1 MSDLSIIAHD
11 YELNAEFARKFNDAV
26 LNLKRVY
33 LLRRAVTPDT
43 HAEVEKS
50 RSELRQ
56 LLDSLVLALQDE
68 GKSWTAD
75 QAQVPADVLDR
86 LHKRLKGELP
96 ETVLELRRVA
106 ESLAEARNSLRL
118 ASQSLR
124 HPLGGEDFFLR
135 LAVRRVAHFELLERG
150 AKRLAELEIGFRPE
164 ADRRD
169 PRPADLGMK
178 RIRNLGERWHV
189 GPPLCDPTF
198 AARQASGAEI
208 GRPAL

>member
-43 HAEVEKS
+43 QAEVEKS
-50 RSELRQ
+50 RRELHQ

-106 ESLAEARNSLRL
+106 ESLSK
-118 ASQSLR
+118 
-124 HPLGGEDFFLR
+124 G
-135 LAVRRVAHFELLERG
+135 
-150 AKRLAELEIGFRPE
+150 
-164 ADRRD
+164 
-169 PRPADLGMK
+169 ADLD
-178 RIRNLGERWHV
+178 EAA
-189 GPPLCDPTF
+189 F
-198 AARQASGAEI
+198 AALDRVCEAADATASAAFRRLRRI
-208 GRPAL
+208 

>member
-33 LLRRAVTPDT
+33 LLRRPATPAT
-43 HAEVEKS
+43 QGEIEKS

-56 LLDSLVLALQDE
+56 LLESLVLALQDE

-96 ETVLELRRVA
+96 ETILELRRAA
-106 ESLAEARNSLRL
+106 ESLAKVIALDQ
-118 ASQSLR
+118 A
-124 HPLGGEDFFLR
+124 
-135 LAVRRVAHFELLERG
+135 A
-150 AKRLAELEIGFRPE
+150 
-164 ADRRD
+164 
-169 PRPADLGMK
+169 
-178 RIRNLGERWHV
+178 
-189 GPPLCDPTF
+189 F
-198 AARQASGAEI
+198 AALDRVCEAADATASAAFRRLRRI
-208 GRPAL
+208 